1 MMPAVADRGTRWVV
15 AQFALMGVAAVGW
28 LAGPRIP
35 ALKVPGTILALAGV
49 VVALW
54 ASRTM
59 GRSLTPFPRP
69 REDGELIQDG
79 PFRFVRHP
87 VYAGGILFFAGVSLA
102 VGVWGLAGTAALAP
116 LWWFKARYEEGML
129 LDRYPEYAAY
139 RERVR
144 GRLVPRP

>member
-1 MMPAVADRGTRWVV
+1 MASGGRGVGWVV
-15 AQFALMGVAAVGW
+15 AQFALIAVVGVGW
-28 LAGPRIP
+28 LAGPRIA
-35 ALKVPGTILALAGV
+35 ALEVPGTILALAGV
-49 VVALW
+49 AVALW

-69 REDGELIQDG
+69 RDDGELITSG

-102 VGVWGLAGTAALAP
+102 VGLWGLVGTTALAP

-129 LDRYPEYAAY
+129 LERYPEYAAY

>member
-1 MMPAVADRGTRWVV
+1 MASGGRGVGWVV
-15 AQFALMGVAAVGW
+15 AQFALIAVVAVGW
-28 LAGPRIP
+28 LAGPRIA
-35 ALKVPGTILALAGV
+35 ALEVPGTILALAGV
-49 VVALW
+49 AVALW

-69 REDGELIQDG
+69 RDDGELITSG

-102 VGVWGLAGTAALAP
+102 VGLWGLVGTAALAP

-129 LDRYPEYAAY
+129 L
-139 RERVR
+139 ER
-144 GRLVPRP
+144 

>member
-1 MMPAVADRGTRWVV
+1 MV
-15 AQFALMGVAAVGW
+15 AQFALIAVVALGW
-28 LAGPRIP
+28 MAGPRIA

-49 VVALW
+49 AVALW

-69 REDGELIQDG
+69 RADGELITGG
-79 PFRFVRHP
+79 PFGYVRHP
-87 VYAGGILFFAGVSLA
+87 VYGGGILFFAGVSLA
-102 VGVWGLAGTAALAP
+102 VGMWGLAGTAALAP

-144 GRLVPRP
+144 GRLFPRPPFRRGAGG